1 MVGTSRHVAFAVKL
15 ISREG
20 DYSAR
25 SIADASL
32 EIPGVRHVK
41 YHPESDQRAWLV
53 LGYPIG
59 VDIENSGNIIIV
71 RFYEH
76 NRIRYE
82 KSYQGDFSDL
92 SLLVSLLSSV
102 EQIAADYAPVQKTS

>member
-15 ISREG
+15 VSDKG

-32 EIPGVRHVK
+32 EIPGVRHAK

-59 VDIENSGNIIIV
+59 VDIENSGDIIIV

-82 KSYQGDFSDL
+82 KSDQGDSSDI

>member
-1 MVGTSRHVAFAVKL
+1 MVNTSHHVAFAVKL
-15 ISREG
+15 ISEEG
-20 DYSAR
+20 TYSAR
-25 SIADASL
+25 SIADSSL
-32 EIPGVRHVK
+32 EIPGVRRVI

-59 VDIENSGNIIIV
+59 VDIENSGNTIIV

-92 SLLVSLLSSV
+92 SLLASLLSSV
-102 EQIAADYAPVQKTS
+102 EQIATDYAPVQKTS